1 MVESTT
7 ETVNVLPAYQET
19 YLKDLLSNAST
30 VGGDGMYIPEYQTA
44 GLTGGQQAGLNLGYG
59 GVGSYLP
66 MMQAGA
72 NTLGQGIGGYQQ
84 GMNYATSGVPLFQS
98 GANTISGALS
108 GASPYQQASQQGFQN
123 VMQNAPGMAGS
134 AANLGNMYG
143 AQGAGYGSQG
153 AGYGAQGAGFG
164 AQSIGTGAQSAQNI
178 MNATAAA
185 MPYQGLAS
193 NTIAGST
200 QGYNPQS
207 YQSYMD
213 PYTDSVV
220 RQAEDDAYR
229 NYDRQAGQITARA
242 VGSGAFGGDREAIAR
257 QELGRNTTDQ
267 LARTT
272 GQLRSQGYQQAQN
285 QAQNA
290 FQNQQARQQQA
301 GQLFGQLGTAY
312 GQLGQQGAQA
322 AGQMGLAGL
331 GQGIKGAQLGLQG
344 SQLGA
349 QTAGQGGRLGLQ
361 GQQLASGAAS
371 GLGGLGT
378 SYGKLGLQGA
388 QGLGSLGGQYTALGG
403 QMGNLSQGLANAGRF
418 QGQMGQDLQAAQ
430 GQDINTLMGLGGF
443 EQRYNQAGLD
453 AQRQTTMDRQMQP
466 YQQMAFLSDIFRGVP
481 STASTYGSTYTPPP
495 SFLSQLGG
503 LGMGMAGLYNS
514 GMFGGQT

>member
-1 MVESTT
+1 MVESSSTS
-7 ETVNVLPAYQET
+7 VNVLPEYQEK

-30 VGGDGMYIPEYQTA
+30 LGGSGMYIPEYQTA
-44 GLTGGQQAGLNLGYG
+44 GMTGGQNAALGLGYG

-84 GMNYATSGVPLFQS
+84 GMNYATSGVPLFQG
-98 GANTISGALS
+98 GAQG
-108 GASPYQQASQQGFQN
+108 YQS

-143 AQGAGYGSQG
+143 AQGAGYGS
-153 AGYGAQGAGFG
+153 QGAGFG

-301 GQLFGQLGTAY
+301 GQLFGQLGTSF

-349 QTAGQGGRLGLQ
+349 QTAGQGGKLGLQ
-361 GQQLASGAAS
+361 GQQLASGAA
-371 GLGGLGT
+371 G
-378 SYGKLGLQGA
+378 
-388 QGLGSLGGQYTALGG
+388 GLGSLGGQYTALGG
-403 QMGNLSQGLANAGRF
+403 QMGNLAQGLTNAGRF

-481 STASTYGSTYTPPP
+481 STASTYGSKYTPPP
-495 SFLSQLGG
+495 SFLSQIGG

-514 GMFGGQT
+514 GMFGGQ

>member
-1 MVESTT
+1 MAESTNT
-7 ETVNVLPAYQET
+7 SYNVLPEYQET
-19 YLKDLLSNAST
+19 YLKDLLANAST
-30 VGGDGMYIPEYQTA
+30 LGGSGMFIPEYQTA
-44 GLTGGQQAGLNLGYG
+44 GLTGGQSAALGLGYG

-84 GMNYATSGVPLFQS
+84 GMNYALSGVPLFQG
-98 GANTISGALS
+98 GA
-108 GASPYQQASQQGFQN
+108 QGLQN
-123 VMQNAPGMAGS
+123 VMQSAPGIAGTS
-134 AANLGNMYG
+134 AALGNMYG

-153 AGYGAQGAGFG
+153 AGYGAQGAGIG

-220 RQAEDDAYR
+220 RQAEDDAFR

-257 QELGRNTTDQ
+257 QELGRNTMDQ
-267 LARTT
+267 LSRTT

-331 GQGIKGAQLGLQG
+331 GQGIKGAQLGIQGSQLGLQG

-349 QTAGQGGRLGLQ
+349 QAAGQGGKLGLQ

-371 GLGGLGT
+371 GLGT
-378 SYGKLGLQGA
+378 
-388 QGLGSLGGQYTALGG
+388 LGGQYTALGG
-403 QMGNLSQGLANAGRF
+403 QMGNLGQGLVNAGRF

-443 EQRYNQAGLD
+443 EQRFNQAGLD
-453 AQRQTTMDRQMQP
+453 AQRQTMMDRQMQP

-481 STASTYGSTYTPPP
+481 SSASTYGSSYTPPP

-503 LGMGMAGLYNS
+503 LGMGVAGLYNS
-514 GMFGGQT
+514 GIFGGQ

>member
-1 MVESTT
+1 MAESTNT
-7 ETVNVLPAYQET
+7 SYTVLPEYQEK

-30 VGGDGMYIPEYQTA
+30 LGGSGMYIPEYQTA
-44 GLTGGQQAGLNLGYG
+44 GLTGGQQGALNLGYG

-84 GMNYATSGVPLFQS
+84 GMNYALSGVPLFQG
-98 GANTISGALS
+98 GA
-108 GASPYQQASQQGFQN
+108 QGYQN
-123 VMQNAPGMAGS
+123 VMQNAPGIAGAS
-134 AANLGNMYG
+134 ANLLNQYG
-143 AQGAGYGSQG
+143 G
-153 AGYGAQGAGFG
+153 
-164 AQSIGTGAQSAQNI
+164 QSAGTGAQAAQNI
-178 MNATAAA
+178 MGATAAA

-207 YQSYMD
+207 YQSFMD
-213 PYTDSVV
+213 PYTDSVI
-220 RQAEDDAYR
+220 RQAEDDAFR

-257 QELGRNTTDQ
+257 QELGRNTMDQ
-267 LARTT
+267 LSRTT
-272 GQLRSQGYQQAQN
+272 GQLRSQGYQQAQQ

-301 GQLFGQLGTAY
+301 GQLFGQLGTAF

-331 GQGIKGAQLGLQG
+331 GQGMRGAQQ
-344 SQLGA
+344 
-349 QTAGQGGRLGLQ
+349 AGQLGLQ
-361 GQQLASGAAS
+361 GQQLASGAA
-371 GLGGLGT
+371 GGLGT
-378 SYGKLGLQGA
+378 
-388 QGLGSLGGQYTALGG
+388 LGGQYTALGG
-403 QMGNLSQGLANAGRF
+403 QMGNLGQGLVNAGRF
-418 QGQMGQDLQAAQ
+418 QGQMGKDLQAAQ
-430 GQDINTLMGLGGF
+430 VQDINTLMGLGGF

-453 AQRQTTMDRQMQP
+453 AMRQTMMDRQMQP

-481 STASTYGSTYTPPP
+481 SSASTYGSSYTPPP
-495 SFLSQLGG
+495 SFLSQIGG
-503 LGMGMAGLYNS
+503 LGMGLAGLYNS
-514 GMFGGQT
+514 GIFGGK

>member
-1 MVESTT
+1 MAESTNT
-7 ETVNVLPAYQET
+7 SYTVLPEYQET
-19 YLKDLLSNAST
+19 YLKDLLANAST
-30 VGGDGMYIPEYQTA
+30 LGGSGMFIPEYQTA
-44 GLTGGQQAGLNLGYG
+44 GLTGGQSAALGLGYG

-84 GMNYATSGVPLFQS
+84 GMNYALSGVPLFQG
-98 GANTISGALS
+98 GA
-108 GASPYQQASQQGFQN
+108 QGLQN
-123 VMQNAPGMAGS
+123 VMQSAPGIAGTS
-134 AANLGNMYG
+134 AALGNMYG

-153 AGYGAQGAGFG
+153 AGFG
-164 AQSIGTGAQSAQNI
+164 AQSIGTGAQSAQDI

-207 YQSYMD
+207 YQSFMD
-213 PYTDSVV
+213 PYTDSVI
-220 RQAEDDAYR
+220 RQAEDDAFR

-257 QELGRNTTDQ
+257 QELGRNTMDQ
-267 LARTT
+267 LSRTT

-301 GQLFGQLGTAY
+301 GQLFGQLGTSF

-371 GLGGLGT
+371 GLGT
-378 SYGKLGLQGA
+378 
-388 QGLGSLGGQYTALGG
+388 LGGQYTALGG
-403 QMGNLSQGLANAGRF
+403 QMGNLGQGLVNAGRF

-443 EQRYNQAGLD
+443 EQRFNQAGLD
-453 AQRQTTMDRQMQP
+453 AQRQTMMDRQMQP

-481 STASTYGSTYTPPP
+481 SSASTYGSSYTPPP

-503 LGMGMAGLYNS
+503 LGMGVAGLYNS
-514 GMFGGQT
+514 GIFGGQ

>member
-1 MVESTT
+1 MVESSSTS
-7 ETVNVLPAYQET
+7 VNVLPEYQEK

-30 VGGDGMYIPEYQTA
+30 LGGSGMYIPEYQTA
-44 GLTGGQQAGLNLGYG
+44 GMTGGQNAALGLGYG

-84 GMNYATSGVPLFQS
+84 GMNYATSGVPLFQG
-98 GANTISGALS
+98 GAQG
-108 GASPYQQASQQGFQN
+108 YQS
-123 VMQNAPGMAGS
+123 VMQNAPGIAGTS
-134 AANLGNMYG
+134 AALGNMYG
-143 AQGAGYGSQG
+143 AQGAGYGS
-153 AGYGAQGAGFG
+153 QGAGFG

-301 GQLFGQLGTAY
+301 GQLFGQLGTSF

-349 QTAGQGGRLGLQ
+349 QTAGQGGKLGLQ
-361 GQQLASGAAS
+361 GQQLASGAA
-371 GLGGLGT
+371 G
-378 SYGKLGLQGA
+378 
-388 QGLGSLGGQYTALGG
+388 GLGSLGGQYTALGG
-403 QMGNLSQGLANAGRF
+403 QMGNLSQGLTNAGRF

-514 GMFGGQT
+514 GMFGGQ

>member
-1 MVESTT
+1 MAESTNT
-7 ETVNVLPAYQET
+7 SYKVLPEYQET
-19 YLKDLLSNAST
+19 YLKDMLANAST
-30 VGGDGMYIPEYQTA
+30 LGGSGMFIPEYQTA
-44 GLTGGQQAGLNLGYG
+44 GLTGGQDAALNLGYG

-84 GMNYATSGVPLFQS
+84 GMNYALSGVPLFQG
-98 GANTISGALS
+98 GA
-108 GASPYQQASQQGFQN
+108 QGLQN
-123 VMQNAPGMAGS
+123 VMQSAPGIAGTS
-134 AANLGNMYG
+134 AALGNMYG
-143 AQGAGYGSQG
+143 AQGAGYGS
-153 AGYGAQGAGFG
+153 QGAGFG

-207 YQSYMD
+207 YQSFMD

-220 RQAEDDAYR
+220 RQAEDDAFR

-257 QELGRNTTDQ
+257 QELGRNTMDQ
-267 LARTT
+267 LSRTT

-301 GQLFGQLGTAY
+301 GQLFGQLGTSF

-371 GLGGLGT
+371 GLGT
-378 SYGKLGLQGA
+378 
-388 QGLGSLGGQYTALGG
+388 LGGQYTALGG
-403 QMGNLSQGLANAGRF
+403 QMGNLGQGLVNAGRF

-443 EQRYNQAGLD
+443 EQRFNQAGLD
-453 AQRQTTMDRQMQP
+453 AQRQTMMDRQMQP

-481 STASTYGSTYTPPP
+481 SSASTYGSSYTPPP

-503 LGMGMAGLYNS
+503 LGMGVAGLYNS
-514 GMFGGQT
+514 GIFGGQ

>member
-1 MVESTT
+1 MAESTNT
-7 ETVNVLPAYQET
+7 SYNVLPEYQET
-19 YLKDLLSNAST
+19 YLKDLLANAST
-30 VGGDGMYIPEYQTA
+30 LGGSGMFIPEYQTA
-44 GLTGGQQAGLNLGYG
+44 GLTGGQNAALNLGYG

-72 NTLGQGIGGYQQ
+72 DTLGQGIGGYQQ
-84 GMNYATSGVPLFQS
+84 GMNYALSGVPLFQG
-98 GANTISGALS
+98 GA
-108 GASPYQQASQQGFQN
+108 QGFQN
-123 VMQNAPGMAGS
+123 VMQNAPGIAGTS
-134 AANLGNMYG
+134 AALGNMYG

-153 AGYGAQGAGFG
+153 AGFG
-164 AQSIGTGAQSAQNI
+164 AQSIGTGAQSAQDI

-207 YQSYMD
+207 YQSFMD
-213 PYTDSVV
+213 PYTDSVI
-220 RQAEDDAYR
+220 RQAEDDAFR

-257 QELGRNTTDQ
+257 QELGRNTMDQ
-267 LARTT
+267 LSRTT
-272 GQLRSQGYQQAQN
+272 GQLRSQGYQQAQQ

-349 QTAGQGGRLGLQ
+349 QAAGQGGRLGLQ

-371 GLGGLGT
+371 GLGT
-378 SYGKLGLQGA
+378 
-388 QGLGSLGGQYTALGG
+388 LGGQYTALGG
-403 QMGNLSQGLANAGRF
+403 QMGNLGQGLVNAGRF

-443 EQRYNQAGLD
+443 EQRFNQAGLD
-453 AQRQTTMDRQMQP
+453 AQRQTMMDRQMQP

-481 STASTYGSTYTPPP
+481 SSASTYGSSYTPPP

-503 LGMGMAGLYNS
+503 LGMGVAGLYNS
-514 GMFGGQT
+514 GIFGGQ

>member
-1 MVESTT
+1 MVESSSTS
-7 ETVNVLPAYQET
+7 VNVLPEYQEK

-30 VGGDGMYIPEYQTA
+30 LGGSGMYVPEYQTA
-44 GLTGGQQAGLNLGYG
+44 GMTGGQDAALGLGYG

-84 GMNYATSGVPLFQS
+84 GMNYATSGVPLFQG
-98 GANTISGALS
+98 GAQG
-108 GASPYQQASQQGFQN
+108 YQS
-123 VMQNAPGMAGS
+123 VMQNAPGIAGTS
-134 AANLGNMYG
+134 AALGNMYG

-153 AGYGAQGAGFG
+153 AGFG
-164 AQSIGTGAQSAQNI
+164 AQSIGTGAQSAQDI

-220 RQAEDDAYR
+220 RQAEDDAFR

-301 GQLFGQLGTAY
+301 GQLFGQLGTSF

-349 QTAGQGGRLGLQ
+349 QTAGQGGKLGLQ
-361 GQQLASGAAS
+361 GQQLASGAA
-371 GLGGLGT
+371 G
-378 SYGKLGLQGA
+378 
-388 QGLGSLGGQYTALGG
+388 GLGSLGGQYTTLGG
-403 QMGNLSQGLANAGRF
+403 QMGNLSQGLTNAGRF

-481 STASTYGSTYTPPP
+481 STASTYGSKYTPPP

-514 GMFGGQT
+514 GMFGGQ

>member
-1 MVESTT
+1 MAEETT
-7 ETVNVLPAYQET
+7 TNYNVLPQYQET
-19 YLKDLLSNAST
+19 YLKDLLSNAGTLGASGT
-30 VGGDGMYIPEYQTA
+30 YIPEYQTA

-72 NTLGQGIGGYQQ
+72 DTLGQGIGGYQQ
-84 GMNYATSGVPLFQS
+84 GMNYALSGVPLFQG
-98 GANTISGALS
+98 GA
-108 GASPYQQASQQGFQN
+108 QGYQN
-123 VMQNAPGMAGS
+123 VMQNAPGIAGTS
-134 AANLGNMYG
+134 AALGNMYG
-143 AQGAGYGSQG
+143 AQGAGYGS
-153 AGYGAQGAGFG
+153 QGAGFG

-178 MNATAAA
+178 MNATSAA

-213 PYTDSVV
+213 PYTDSVI
-220 RQAEDDAYR
+220 RQTEDDAFR
-229 NYDRQAGQITARA
+229 RLEQQAGGITARA
-242 VGSGAFGGDREAIAR
+242 VGQGAFGGDREAIAR
-257 QELGRNTTDQ
+257 QELGRNTVDQ

-290 FQNQQARQQQA
+290 FQNQQARQQSA

-361 GQQLASGAAS
+361 GQQLASGAA
-371 GLGGLGT
+371 G
-378 SYGKLGLQGA
+378 
-388 QGLGSLGGQYTALGG
+388 GLGSLGGQYTALGG

-430 GQDINTLMGLGGF
+430 GQDINTMMGLGGF
-443 EQRYNQAGLD
+443 EQQYNQAGMD
-453 AQRQTTMDRQMQP
+453 ADRRTMMDRQMQP

-481 STASTYGSTYTPPP
+481 SSASSYGSTYTPPP

-503 LGMGMAGLYNS
+503 LGMGAAGLYNS
-514 GMFGGQT
+514 GIFGGQ

>member
-1 MVESTT
+1 MVESSSTS
-7 ETVNVLPAYQET
+7 VNVLPEYQEK

-30 VGGDGMYIPEYQTA
+30 LGGSGMYVPEYQTA
-44 GLTGGQQAGLNLGYG
+44 GMTGGQDAALGLGYG

-84 GMNYATSGVPLFQS
+84 GMNYATSGVPLFQG
-98 GANTISGALS
+98 GAQG
-108 GASPYQQASQQGFQN
+108 YQS
-123 VMQNAPGMAGS
+123 VMQNAPGIAGTS
-134 AANLGNMYG
+134 AALGNM
-143 AQGAGYGSQG
+143 YGSQG
-153 AGYGAQGAGFG
+153 AGYGSQGAGFG

-301 GQLFGQLGTAY
+301 GQLFGQLGTSF

-349 QTAGQGGRLGLQ
+349 QTAGQGGKLNLQ
-361 GQQLASGAAS
+361 GQQLASGAA
-371 GLGGLGT
+371 G
-378 SYGKLGLQGA
+378 
-388 QGLGSLGGQYTALGG
+388 GLGSLGGQYTALGG
-403 QMGNLSQGLANAGRF
+403 QMGNLSQGLTNAGRF

-481 STASTYGSTYTPPP
+481 STASTYGSSYTPPP

-514 GMFGGQT
+514 GMFGGQ

>member
-1 MVESTT
+1 MVESSSTS
-7 ETVNVLPAYQET
+7 VNVLPEYQEK

-30 VGGDGMYIPEYQTA
+30 LGGSGMYIPEYQTA
-44 GLTGGQQAGLNLGYG
+44 GMTGGQNAALGLGYG

-84 GMNYATSGVPLFQS
+84 GMNYATSGVPLFQG
-98 GANTISGALS
+98 GAQG
-108 GASPYQQASQQGFQN
+108 YQS

-143 AQGAGYGSQG
+143 AQGAGYGS
-153 AGYGAQGAGFG
+153 QGAGFG

-220 RQAEDDAYR
+220 RQAEDDAFR

-301 GQLFGQLGTAY
+301 GQLFGQLGTSF

-349 QTAGQGGRLGLQ
+349 QTAGQGGKLGLQ
-361 GQQLASGAAS
+361 GQQLASGAA
-371 GLGGLGT
+371 G
-378 SYGKLGLQGA
+378 
-388 QGLGSLGGQYTALGG
+388 GLGSLGGQYTALGG
-403 QMGNLSQGLANAGRF
+403 QMGNLSQGLTNAGRF

-481 STASTYGSTYTPPP
+481 STASTYGSKYTPPP
-495 SFLSQLGG
+495 SFLSQIGG

>member
-1 MVESTT
+1 MAESTNT
-7 ETVNVLPAYQET
+7 SYNVLPEYQET
-19 YLKDLLSNAST
+19 YLKDLLANAST
-30 VGGDGMYIPEYQTA
+30 LGGSGMFIPEYQTA
-44 GLTGGQQAGLNLGYG
+44 GLTGGQSAALGLGYG

-84 GMNYATSGVPLFQS
+84 GMNYALSGVPLFQG
-98 GANTISGALS
+98 GA
-108 GASPYQQASQQGFQN
+108 QGLQN
-123 VMQNAPGMAGS
+123 VMQSAPGIAGTS
-134 AANLGNMYG
+134 AALGNMYG

-220 RQAEDDAYR
+220 RQAEDDAFR

-257 QELGRNTTDQ
+257 QELGRNTMDQ
-267 LARTT
+267 LSRTT
-272 GQLRSQGYQQAQN
+272 GQLRSQGYQQAQQ

-331 GQGIKGAQLGLQG
+331 GQGIKGAQLGIQGSQLGLQG

-371 GLGGLGT
+371 GLGT
-378 SYGKLGLQGA
+378 
-388 QGLGSLGGQYTALGG
+388 LGGQYTALGG
-403 QMGNLSQGLANAGRF
+403 QMGNLGQGLVNAGRF

-443 EQRYNQAGLD
+443 EQRFNQAGLD
-453 AQRQTTMDRQMQP
+453 AQRQTMMDRQMQP

-481 STASTYGSTYTPPP
+481 SSASTYGSSYTPPP

-503 LGMGMAGLYNS
+503 LGMGVAGLYNS
-514 GMFGGQT
+514 GIFGGQ

>member
-1 MVESTT
+1 MVESSSTS
-7 ETVNVLPAYQET
+7 VNVLPEYQEK

-30 VGGDGMYIPEYQTA
+30 LGGSGMYVPEYQTA
-44 GLTGGQQAGLNLGYG
+44 GMTGGQDAALGLGYG

-84 GMNYATSGVPLFQS
+84 GMNYATSGVPLFQG
-98 GANTISGALS
+98 GAQG
-108 GASPYQQASQQGFQN
+108 YQS
-123 VMQNAPGMAGS
+123 VMQNAPGIAGTS
-134 AANLGNMYG
+134 AALGNM
-143 AQGAGYGSQG
+143 YGSQG
-153 AGYGAQGAGFG
+153 AGYGSQGAGFG

-301 GQLFGQLGTAY
+301 GQLFGQLGTSF

-349 QTAGQGGRLGLQ
+349 QTAGQGGKLGLQ
-361 GQQLASGAAS
+361 GQQLASGAA
-371 GLGGLGT
+371 G
-378 SYGKLGLQGA
+378 
-388 QGLGSLGGQYTALGG
+388 GLGSLGGQYTALGG
-403 QMGNLSQGLANAGRF
+403 QMGNLSQGLTNAGRF

-481 STASTYGSTYTPPP
+481 STASTYGSKYTPPP

>member
-1 MVESTT
+1 MVESSSTS
-7 ETVNVLPAYQET
+7 VNVLPEYQEK

-30 VGGDGMYIPEYQTA
+30 LGGSGMYIPEYQTA
-44 GLTGGQQAGLNLGYG
+44 GMTGGQDAALGLGYG

-84 GMNYATSGVPLFQS
+84 GMNYATSGVPLFQG
-98 GANTISGALS
+98 GAQG
-108 GASPYQQASQQGFQN
+108 YQS
-123 VMQNAPGMAGS
+123 VMQNAPGIAGTS
-134 AANLGNMYG
+134 AALGNMYG
-143 AQGAGYGSQG
+143 AQGAGYGS
-153 AGYGAQGAGFG
+153 QGAGFG

-301 GQLFGQLGTAY
+301 GQLFGQLGTSF

-349 QTAGQGGRLGLQ
+349 QTAGQGGKLGLQ
-361 GQQLASGAAS
+361 GQQLASGAA
-371 GLGGLGT
+371 G
-378 SYGKLGLQGA
+378 
-388 QGLGSLGGQYTALGG
+388 GLGSLGGQYTALGG
-403 QMGNLSQGLANAGRF
+403 QMGNLSQGLTNAGRF

-495 SFLSQLGG
+495 SFLSQIGG

-514 GMFGGQT
+514 GMFGGQ

>member
-1 MVESTT
+1 MVESTST
-7 ETVNVLPAYQET
+7 SVNVLPEYQEK
-19 YLKDLLSNAST
+19 YLKDLLSNAT
-30 VGGDGMYIPEYQTA
+30 TLGGSGMYVPEYQTA
-44 GLTGGQQAGLNLGYG
+44 GMTGGQDAALGLGYG

-72 NTLGQGIGGYQQ
+72 NTLGQSIGGYQQ
-84 GMNYATSGVPLFQS
+84 GMNYATSGVPLFQG
-98 GANTISGALS
+98 GAQG
-108 GASPYQQASQQGFQN
+108 YQS
-123 VMQNAPGMAGS
+123 VMQNAPGMAGT
-134 AANLGNMYG
+134 AAKLGNMYG
-143 AQGAGYGSQG
+143 AQGAGYGS
-153 AGYGAQGAGFG
+153 QGAGFG

-301 GQLFGQLGTAY
+301 GQLFGQLGTSY

-349 QTAGQGGRLGLQ
+349 QTAGQGGKLDLQ
-361 GQQLASGAAS
+361 GQQLASGAA
-371 GLGGLGT
+371 G
-378 SYGKLGLQGA
+378 
-388 QGLGSLGGQYTALGG
+388 GLGSLGGQYTALGG
-403 QMGNLSQGLANAGRF
+403 QMGNLSQGLTNAGRF

-481 STASTYGSTYTPPP
+481 STASTYGSSYTPPP

-514 GMFGGQT
+514 GMFGGQ

>member
-1 MVESTT
+1 MAESTNT
-7 ETVNVLPAYQET
+7 SYTVLPEYQET
-19 YLKDLLSNAST
+19 YLKDLLANAST
-30 VGGDGMYIPEYQTA
+30 LGGSGMFIPEYQTA
-44 GLTGGQQAGLNLGYG
+44 GLTGGQQGALNLGYG

-84 GMNYATSGVPLFQS
+84 GMNYALSGVPLFQG
-98 GANTISGALS
+98 GA
-108 GASPYQQASQQGFQN
+108 QGFQN
-123 VMQNAPGMAGS
+123 VMQNAPSIAGTS
-134 AANLGNMYG
+134 AALGNMYG

-164 AQSIGTGAQSAQNI
+164 AQSIGTGAQAAQNI
-178 MNATAAA
+178 MGATAAA

-200 QGYNPQS
+200 GAYDPQS

-213 PYTDSVV
+213 PYTDAVV
-220 RQAEDDAYR
+220 RQAEDDAFR
-229 NYDRQAGQITARA
+229 RLERQAGDITARA
-242 VGSGAFGGDREAIAR
+242 VGQGAFGGDREAIAR
-257 QELGRNTTDQ
+257 QELGRNTMDQ
-267 LARTT
+267 LSRTT

-331 GQGIKGAQLGLQG
+331 GQGIKGAQLGIQGSQLGLQG

-349 QTAGQGGRLGLQ
+349 QAAGQGGRLGLQ
-361 GQQLASGAAS
+361 GQQLASGAA
-371 GLGGLGT
+371 GGLGT
-378 SYGKLGLQGA
+378 
-388 QGLGSLGGQYTALGG
+388 LGGQYTALGG
-403 QMGNLSQGLANAGRF
+403 QMGNLGQGLVNAGRF

-443 EQRYNQAGLD
+443 EQRFNQAGLD
-453 AQRQTTMDRQMQP
+453 AQRQTMMDRQMQP

-481 STASTYGSTYTPPP
+481 SSASTYGSSYTPPP
-495 SFLSQLGG
+495 SFLSQIGG
-503 LGMGMAGLYNS
+503 LGMGLAGLYNS
-514 GMFGGQT
+514 GIFGGQ

>member
-1 MVESTT
+1 MVESSSTS
-7 ETVNVLPAYQET
+7 VNVLPEYQEK

-30 VGGDGMYIPEYQTA
+30 LGGSGMYVPEYQTA
-44 GLTGGQQAGLNLGYG
+44 GMTGGQDAALGLGYG

-84 GMNYATSGVPLFQS
+84 GMNYATSGVPLFQG
-98 GANTISGALS
+98 GAQG
-108 GASPYQQASQQGFQN
+108 YQS
-123 VMQNAPGMAGS
+123 VMQNAPGIAGTS
-134 AANLGNMYG
+134 AALGNMYG
-143 AQGAGYGSQG
+143 AQGAGYGS
-153 AGYGAQGAGFG
+153 QGAGFG

-301 GQLFGQLGTAY
+301 GQLFGQLGTSF

-349 QTAGQGGRLGLQ
+349 QTAGQGGKLGLQ
-361 GQQLASGAAS
+361 GQQLASGAA
-371 GLGGLGT
+371 G
-378 SYGKLGLQGA
+378 
-388 QGLGSLGGQYTALGG
+388 GLGSLGGQYTALGG
-403 QMGNLSQGLANAGRF
+403 QMGNLSQGLTNAGRF

-481 STASTYGSTYTPPP
+481 STASTYGSSYTPPP

-514 GMFGGQT
+514 GMFGGQ

>member
-1 MVESTT
+1 MVESSSTS
-7 ETVNVLPAYQET
+7 VNVLPEYQET

-30 VGGDGMYIPEYQTA
+30 LGGSGMYIPEYQTA
-44 GLTGGQQAGLNLGYG
+44 GMTGGQQAALNLGYG

-84 GMNYATSGVPLFQS
+84 GMNYATSGVPLFQG
-98 GANTISGALS
+98 GAQG
-108 GASPYQQASQQGFQN
+108 YQS

-301 GQLFGQLGTAY
+301 GQLFGQLGTSF

-344 SQLGA
+344 SQLGLQGSQLGA
-349 QTAGQGGRLGLQ
+349 QTAGQGGKLNLQ
-361 GQQLASGAAS
+361 GQQLASGAA
-371 GLGGLGT
+371 G
-378 SYGKLGLQGA
+378 
-388 QGLGSLGGQYTALGG
+388 GLGSLGGQYTALGG

-430 GQDINTLMGLGGF
+430 GQDMNTLMGLGGF

-481 STASTYGSTYTPPP
+481 STASTYGSSYTPPP

>member
-1 MVESTT
+1 M
-7 ETVNVLPAYQET
+7 
-19 YLKDLLSNAST
+19 
-30 VGGDGMYIPEYQTA
+30 
-44 GLTGGQQAGLNLGYG
+44 TGGQDAALGLGYG

-84 GMNYATSGVPLFQS
+84 GMNYATSGVPLFQG
-98 GANTISGALS
+98 GAQG
-108 GASPYQQASQQGFQN
+108 YQS

-143 AQGAGYGSQG
+143 AQGAGYGS
-153 AGYGAQGAGFG
+153 QGAGFG

-349 QTAGQGGRLGLQ
+349 QTAGQGGKLNLQ
-361 GQQLASGAAS
+361 GQQLASGAA
-371 GLGGLGT
+371 G
-378 SYGKLGLQGA
+378 
-388 QGLGSLGGQYTALGG
+388 GLGSLGGQYTALGG
-403 QMGNLSQGLANAGRF
+403 QMGNLAQGLTNAGRF
-418 QGQMGQDLQAAQ
+418 QGQMGQDLPAAQ

-481 STASTYGSTYTPPP
+481 STASTYGSKYTPPP
-495 SFLSQLGG
+495 SFLSQIGG

-514 GMFGGQT
+514 GMFGGQ

>member
-1 MVESTT
+1 MAESTNT
-7 ETVNVLPAYQET
+7 SYNVLPEYQET
-19 YLKDLLSNAST
+19 YLKDLLANAST
-30 VGGDGMYIPEYQTA
+30 LGGSGMFIPEYQTA
-44 GLTGGQQAGLNLGYG
+44 GLTGGQNAALNLGYG

-72 NTLGQGIGGYQQ
+72 DTLGQGIGGYQQ
-84 GMNYATSGVPLFQS
+84 GMNYALSGVPLFQG
-98 GANTISGALS
+98 GA
-108 GASPYQQASQQGFQN
+108 QGFQN
-123 VMQNAPGMAGS
+123 VMQNAPGIAGTS
-134 AANLGNMYG
+134 AALGNMYG

-153 AGYGAQGAGFG
+153 AGFG
-164 AQSIGTGAQSAQNI
+164 AQSIGTGAQSAQDI

-207 YQSYMD
+207 YQSFMD
-213 PYTDSVV
+213 PYTDSVI
-220 RQAEDDAYR
+220 RQAEDDAFR

-257 QELGRNTTDQ
+257 QELGRNTMDQ
-267 LARTT
+267 LSRTT
-272 GQLRSQGYQQAQN
+272 GQLRSQGYQQAQQ

-349 QTAGQGGRLGLQ
+349 QAAGQGGRLGLQ

-371 GLGGLGT
+371 GLGT
-378 SYGKLGLQGA
+378 
-388 QGLGSLGGQYTALGG
+388 LGGQYTALGG
-403 QMGNLSQGLANAGRF
+403 QMGNLGQGLVNAGRF

-453 AQRQTTMDRQMQP
+453 AMRQTMMDRQMQP

-481 STASTYGSTYTPPP
+481 SSASTYGSSYTPPP
-495 SFLSQLGG
+495 SFLSQIGG
-503 LGMGMAGLYNS
+503 LGMGLAGLYNS
-514 GMFGGQT
+514 GIFGGQ

>member
-1 MVESTT
+1 MVESSSTS
-7 ETVNVLPAYQET
+7 VNVLPEYQEK

-30 VGGDGMYIPEYQTA
+30 LGGSGMYIPEYQTA
-44 GLTGGQQAGLNLGYG
+44 GMTGGQNAALGLGYG

-84 GMNYATSGVPLFQS
+84 GMNYATSGVPLFQG
-98 GANTISGALS
+98 GAQG
-108 GASPYQQASQQGFQN
+108 YQS

-143 AQGAGYGSQG
+143 AQGAGYGS
-153 AGYGAQGAGFG
+153 QGAGFG

-272 GQLRSQGYQQAQN
+272 GQLRSQGYQQAQK

-301 GQLFGQLGTAY
+301 GQLFGQLGTSF

-349 QTAGQGGRLGLQ
+349 QTAGQGGKLGLQ
-361 GQQLASGAAS
+361 GQQLASGAA
-371 GLGGLGT
+371 G
-378 SYGKLGLQGA
+378 
-388 QGLGSLGGQYTALGG
+388 GLGSLGGQYTALGG
-403 QMGNLSQGLANAGRF
+403 QMGNLSQGLTNAGRF

>member
-1 MVESTT
+1 MAESTNT
-7 ETVNVLPAYQET
+7 SYTVLPEYQET
-19 YLKDLLSNAST
+19 YLKDLLANAST
-30 VGGDGMYIPEYQTA
+30 LGGSGMFIPEYQTA
-44 GLTGGQQAGLNLGYG
+44 GLTGGQSAALGLGYG

-72 NTLGQGIGGYQQ
+72 DTLGQGIGGYQQ
-84 GMNYATSGVPLFQS
+84 GMNYALSGVPLFQG
-98 GANTISGALS
+98 GA
-108 GASPYQQASQQGFQN
+108 QGLQN
-123 VMQNAPGMAGS
+123 VMQSAPGIAGTS
-134 AANLGNMYG
+134 AALGNMYG

-153 AGYGAQGAGFG
+153 VGLGFG

-207 YQSYMD
+207 YQSFMD
-213 PYTDSVV
+213 PYTDSVI
-220 RQAEDDAYR
+220 RQAEDDAFR

-257 QELGRNTTDQ
+257 QELGRNTMDQ
-267 LARTT
+267 LSRTT

-322 AGQMGLAGL
+322 AGANGTC
-331 GQGIKGAQLGLQG
+331 G
-344 SQLGA
+344 SWTRDQRR
-349 QTAGQGGRLGLQ
+349 TARSSRIS
-361 GQQLASGAAS
+361 AR
-371 GLGGLGT
+371 GT
-378 SYGKLGLQGA
+378 NCWA
-388 QGLGSLGGQYTALGG
+388 
-403 QMGNLSQGLANAGRF
+403 RW
-418 QGQMGQDLQAAQ
+418 
-430 GQDINTLMGLGGF
+430 
-443 EQRYNQAGLD
+443 
-453 AQRQTTMDRQMQP
+453 
-466 YQQMAFLSDIFRGVP
+466 
-481 STASTYGSTYTPPP
+481 
-495 SFLSQLGG
+495 
-503 LGMGMAGLYNS
+503 
-514 GMFGGQT
+514 

>member
-1 MVESTT
+1 MAEATNTSY
-7 ETVNVLPAYQET
+7 NVLPEYQEK

-30 VGGDGMYIPEYQTA
+30 LGGSGMYIPEYQTA
-44 GLTGGQQAGLNLGYG
+44 GMTGGQQAALNLGYG

-84 GMNYATSGVPLFQS
+84 GMNYATSGVPLFQG
-98 GANTISGALS
+98 GAQG
-108 GASPYQQASQQGFQN
+108 YQS

-301 GQLFGQLGTAY
+301 GQLFGQLGTSF

-331 GQGIKGAQLGLQG
+331 GQGMRGAQQ
-344 SQLGA
+344 
-349 QTAGQGGRLGLQ
+349 AGQLGLQ
-361 GQQLASGAAS
+361 GQQLASGAA
-371 GLGGLGT
+371 G
-378 SYGKLGLQGA
+378 
-388 QGLGSLGGQYTALGG
+388 GLGSLGGQYTALGG

-430 GQDINTLMGLGGF
+430 GQDMNTLMGLGGF

-481 STASTYGSTYTPPP
+481 STASTYGSSYTPPP

-514 GMFGGQT
+514 GMFGGK

>member
-1 MVESTT
+1 MAESTNT
-7 ETVNVLPAYQET
+7 SYNVLPEYQET
-19 YLKDLLSNAST
+19 YLKDLLANAST
-30 VGGDGMYIPEYQTA
+30 LGGSGMFIPEYQTA
-44 GLTGGQQAGLNLGYG
+44 GLTGGQNAALNLGYG

-84 GMNYATSGVPLFQS
+84 GMNYALSGVPLFQG
-98 GANTISGALS
+98 GA
-108 GASPYQQASQQGFQN
+108 QGFQN
-123 VMQNAPGMAGS
+123 VMQNAPGIAGTS
-134 AANLGNMYG
+134 AALGNMYG

-153 AGYGAQGAGFG
+153 AGFG
-164 AQSIGTGAQSAQNI
+164 AQSIGTGAQSAQDI

-207 YQSYMD
+207 YQSFMD

-220 RQAEDDAYR
+220 RQAEDDAFR

-257 QELGRNTTDQ
+257 QELGRNTMDQ
-267 LARTT
+267 LSRTT
-272 GQLRSQGYQQAQN
+272 GQLRSQGYQQAQQ

-349 QTAGQGGRLGLQ
+349 QAAGQGGRLGLQ

-371 GLGGLGT
+371 GLGT
-378 SYGKLGLQGA
+378 
-388 QGLGSLGGQYTALGG
+388 LGGQYTALGG
-403 QMGNLSQGLANAGRF
+403 QMGNLGQGLVNAGRF

-443 EQRYNQAGLD
+443 EQRFNQAGLD
-453 AQRQTTMDRQMQP
+453 AQRQTMMDRQMQP

-481 STASTYGSTYTPPP
+481 SSASTYGSSYTPPP

-503 LGMGMAGLYNS
+503 LGMGVAGLYNS
-514 GMFGGQT
+514 GIFGGQ

>member
-1 MVESTT
+1 MAESTNT
-7 ETVNVLPAYQET
+7 SYKVLPEYQET
-19 YLKDLLSNAST
+19 YLKDMLANAST
-30 VGGDGMYIPEYQTA
+30 LGGSGMFIPEYQTA
-44 GLTGGQQAGLNLGYG
+44 GLTGGQDAALNLGYG

-84 GMNYATSGVPLFQS
+84 GMNYALSGVPLFQG
-98 GANTISGALS
+98 GA
-108 GASPYQQASQQGFQN
+108 QGLQN
-123 VMQNAPGMAGS
+123 VMQSAPGIAGTS
-134 AANLGNMYG
+134 AALGNMYG
-143 AQGAGYGSQG
+143 AQGAGYGS
-153 AGYGAQGAGFG
+153 QGAGFG

-207 YQSYMD
+207 YQSFMD

-220 RQAEDDAYR
+220 RQAEDDAFR

-257 QELGRNTTDQ
+257 QELGRNTMDQ
-267 LARTT
+267 LSRTT

-301 GQLFGQLGTAY
+301 GQLFGQLGTSF

-371 GLGGLGT
+371 GLGT
-378 SYGKLGLQGA
+378 
-388 QGLGSLGGQYTALGG
+388 LGGQYTALGG
-403 QMGNLSQGLANAGRF
+403 QMGNLGQGLVNAGRF

-443 EQRYNQAGLD
+443 EQRFNQAGLD
-453 AQRQTTMDRQMQP
+453 AQRQTMMDRQMQP
-466 YQQMAFLSDIFRGVP
+466 YQQMAFLSDIFRGVR
-481 STASTYGSTYTPPP
+481 SSASTYGSSYTPPP

-503 LGMGMAGLYNS
+503 LGMGVAGLYNS
-514 GMFGGQT
+514 GIFGGQ

>member
-1 MVESTT
+1 MAESTNT
-7 ETVNVLPAYQET
+7 SYKVLPEYQET
-19 YLKDLLSNAST
+19 YLKDLLANAST
-30 VGGDGMYIPEYQTA
+30 LGGSGMFIPEYQTA
-44 GLTGGQQAGLNLGYG
+44 GLTGGQSAALGLGYG

-84 GMNYATSGVPLFQS
+84 GMNYALSGVPLFQG
-98 GANTISGALS
+98 GA
-108 GASPYQQASQQGFQN
+108 QGLQN
-123 VMQNAPGMAGS
+123 VMQSAPGIAGTS
-134 AANLGNMYG
+134 AALGNMYG

-153 AGYGAQGAGFG
+153 AGFG
-164 AQSIGTGAQSAQNI
+164 AQSIGTGAQSAQDI

-207 YQSYMD
+207 YQSFMD
-213 PYTDSVV
+213 PYTDSVI
-220 RQAEDDAYR
+220 RQAEDDAFR

-257 QELGRNTTDQ
+257 QELGRNTMDQ
-267 LARTT
+267 LSRTT

-371 GLGGLGT
+371 GLGT
-378 SYGKLGLQGA
+378 
-388 QGLGSLGGQYTALGG
+388 LGGQYTALGG
-403 QMGNLSQGLANAGRF
+403 QMGNLGQGLVNAGRF

-443 EQRYNQAGLD
+443 EQRFNQAGLD
-453 AQRQTTMDRQMQP
+453 AQRQTMMDRQMQP

-481 STASTYGSTYTPPP
+481 SSASTYGSSYTPPP

-503 LGMGMAGLYNS
+503 LGMGVAGLYNS
-514 GMFGGQT
+514 GIFGGQ

>member
-1 MVESTT
+1 MVESSSTS
-7 ETVNVLPAYQET
+7 VNVLPEYQEK

-30 VGGDGMYIPEYQTA
+30 LGGSGMYIPEYQTA
-44 GLTGGQQAGLNLGYG
+44 GMTGGQDAALGLGYG

-84 GMNYATSGVPLFQS
+84 GMNYATSGVPLFQG
-98 GANTISGALS
+98 GAQG
-108 GASPYQQASQQGFQN
+108 YQS
-123 VMQNAPGMAGS
+123 VMQNAPGIAGTS
-134 AANLGNMYG
+134 AALGNMYG
-143 AQGAGYGSQG
+143 AQGAGYGS
-153 AGYGAQGAGFG
+153 QGAGFG

-301 GQLFGQLGTAY
+301 GQLFGQLGTSF

-349 QTAGQGGRLGLQ
+349 QTAGQGGKLGLQ
-361 GQQLASGAAS
+361 GQQLASGAA
-371 GLGGLGT
+371 G
-378 SYGKLGLQGA
+378 
-388 QGLGSLGGQYTALGG
+388 GLGSLGGQYTALGG
-403 QMGNLSQGLANAGRF
+403 QMGNLSQGLTNAGRF

-481 STASTYGSTYTPPP
+481 STASTYGSKYTPPP
-495 SFLSQLGG
+495 SFLSQIGG

-514 GMFGGQT
+514 GMFGGQ

>member
-1 MVESTT
+1 MVESSSTS
-7 ETVNVLPAYQET
+7 VNVLPEYQEK

-30 VGGDGMYIPEYQTA
+30 LGGSGMYVPEYQTA
-44 GLTGGQQAGLNLGYG
+44 GMTGGQDAALGLGYG

-72 NTLGQGIGGYQQ
+72 NTLGQGVGGYQQ
-84 GMNYATSGVPLFQS
+84 GMNYATSGVPLFQG
-98 GANTISGALS
+98 GAQG
-108 GASPYQQASQQGFQN
+108 YQS

-143 AQGAGYGSQG
+143 AQGAGYGS
-153 AGYGAQGAGFG
+153 QGAGFG

-220 RQAEDDAYR
+220 RQAEDDAFR

-301 GQLFGQLGTAY
+301 GQLFGQLGTSF

-361 GQQLASGAAS
+361 GQQLASGAA
-371 GLGGLGT
+371 G
-378 SYGKLGLQGA
+378 
-388 QGLGSLGGQYTALGG
+388 GLGSLGGQYTALGG
-403 QMGNLSQGLANAGRF
+403 QMGNLSQGLTNAGRF

-514 GMFGGQT
+514 GMFGGK

>member
-1 MVESTT
+1 MVESSSTS
-7 ETVNVLPAYQET
+7 VNVLPEYQEK

-30 VGGDGMYIPEYQTA
+30 LGGSGMYVPEYQTA
-44 GLTGGQQAGLNLGYG
+44 GMTGGQNAALGLGYG

-84 GMNYATSGVPLFQS
+84 GMNYATSGVPLFQG
-98 GANTISGALS
+98 GAQG
-108 GASPYQQASQQGFQN
+108 YQS
-123 VMQNAPGMAGS
+123 VMQNAPGIAGTS
-134 AANLGNMYG
+134 AALGNM
-143 AQGAGYGSQG
+143 YGSQG
-153 AGYGAQGAGFG
+153 AGYGSQGAGFG

-301 GQLFGQLGTAY
+301 GQLFGQLGTSF

-349 QTAGQGGRLGLQ
+349 QTAGQGGKLGLQ
-361 GQQLASGAAS
+361 GQQLASGAA
-371 GLGGLGT
+371 G
-378 SYGKLGLQGA
+378 
-388 QGLGSLGGQYTALGG
+388 GLGSLGGQYTALGG
-403 QMGNLSQGLANAGRF
+403 QMGNLSQGLTNAGRF

>member
-30 VGGDGMYIPEYQTA
+30 VGGSGMYIPEYQTA

-72 NTLGQGIGGYQQ
+72 DTLGQGIGGYQQ
-84 GMNYATSGVPLFQS
+84 GMNYALSGVPLFQG
-98 GANTISGALS
+98 GA
-108 GASPYQQASQQGFQN
+108 QGYQN
-123 VMQNAPGMAGS
+123 VMQNAPGIAGTS
-134 AANLGNMYG
+134 AALGNMYG
-143 AQGAGYGSQG
+143 AQGAGYGS
-153 AGYGAQGAGFG
+153 QGAGFG

-178 MNATAAA
+178 MNATSAA

-213 PYTDSVV
+213 PYTDSVI
-220 RQAEDDAYR
+220 RQTEDDAFR
-229 NYDRQAGQITARA
+229 RLEQQAGGITARA
-242 VGSGAFGGDREAIAR
+242 VGQGAFGGDREAIAR
-257 QELGRNTTDQ
+257 QELGRNTVDQ

-290 FQNQQARQQQA
+290 FQNQQARQQSA

-349 QTAGQGGRLGLQ
+349 QTAGQGGKLGLQ
-361 GQQLASGAAS
+361 GQQLASGAA
-371 GLGGLGT
+371 G
-378 SYGKLGLQGA
+378 
-388 QGLGSLGGQYTALGG
+388 GLGSLGGQYTALGG
-403 QMGNLSQGLANAGRF
+403 QMGNLSQGLTNAGRF

>member
-1 MVESTT
+1 MVESSSTS
-7 ETVNVLPAYQET
+7 VNVLPEYQEK

-30 VGGDGMYIPEYQTA
+30 LGGSGMYVPEYQTA
-44 GLTGGQQAGLNLGYG
+44 GMTGGQDAALGLGYG

-84 GMNYATSGVPLFQS
+84 GMNYATSGVPLFQG
-98 GANTISGALS
+98 GAQG
-108 GASPYQQASQQGFQN
+108 YQS
-123 VMQNAPGMAGS
+123 VMQNAPGIAGTS
-134 AANLGNMYG
+134 AALGNM
-143 AQGAGYGSQG
+143 YGSQG
-153 AGYGAQGAGFG
+153 AGYGSQGAGFG

-301 GQLFGQLGTAY
+301 GQLFGQLGTSF

-349 QTAGQGGRLGLQ
+349 QTAGQGGKLGLQ
-361 GQQLASGAAS
+361 GQQLASGAA
-371 GLGGLGT
+371 G
-378 SYGKLGLQGA
+378 
-388 QGLGSLGGQYTALGG
+388 GLGSLGGQYTALGG
-403 QMGNLSQGLANAGRF
+403 QMGNLSQGLTNAGRF

-481 STASTYGSTYTPPP
+481 STASTYGSRYTPPP

-514 GMFGGQT
+514 GMFGGQS

>member
-30 VGGDGMYIPEYQTA
+30 VGGSGMYIPEYQTA

-123 VMQNAPGMAGS
+123 VMQNAPGIAGTS
-134 AANLGNMYG
+134 AALGNQYG
-143 AQGAGYGSQG
+143 AQG

-178 MNATAAA
+178 MNATSAA

-213 PYTDSVV
+213 PYTDSVI
-220 RQAEDDAYR
+220 RQTEDDAFR
-229 NYDRQAGQITARA
+229 RLEQQAGGITARA
-242 VGSGAFGGDREAIAR
+242 VGQGAFGGDREAIAR
-257 QELGRNTTDQ
+257 QELGRNTVDQ

-290 FQNQQARQQQA
+290 FQNQQARQQSA

-430 GQDINTLMGLGGF
+430 GQDINTMMGLGAF
-443 EQRYNQAGLD
+443 EQQYNQAGLD
-453 AQRQTTMDRQMQP
+453 ANRRTMMDRQMQP
-466 YQQMAFLSDIFRGVP
+466 YQQLAFLSDIFRGVP
-481 STASTYGSTYTPPP
+481 SSASSYGSSYTPDP
-495 SFLSQLGG
+495 SFISQLGG
-503 LGMGMAGLYNS
+503 LATGVAGLYDS
-514 GMFGGQT
+514 GMFGGQ

>member
-1 MVESTT
+1 MAESTNT
-7 ETVNVLPAYQET
+7 SYTVLPEYQET
-19 YLKDLLSNAST
+19 YLKDLLANAST
-30 VGGDGMYIPEYQTA
+30 LGGSGMFIPEYQTA
-44 GLTGGQQAGLNLGYG
+44 GLTGGQSAALGLGYG

-84 GMNYATSGVPLFQS
+84 GMNYALSGVPLFQG
-98 GANTISGALS
+98 GA
-108 GASPYQQASQQGFQN
+108 QGLQN
-123 VMQNAPGMAGS
+123 VMQSAPGIAGTS
-134 AANLGNMYG
+134 AALGNMYG

-153 AGYGAQGAGFG
+153 AGFG
-164 AQSIGTGAQSAQNI
+164 AQSIGTGAQSAQDI

-207 YQSYMD
+207 YQSFMD

-220 RQAEDDAYR
+220 RQAEDDAFR

-257 QELGRNTTDQ
+257 QELGRNTMDQ
-267 LARTT
+267 LSRTT
-272 GQLRSQGYQQAQN
+272 GQLRSQGYQQAQQ

-371 GLGGLGT
+371 GLGT
-378 SYGKLGLQGA
+378 
-388 QGLGSLGGQYTALGG
+388 LGGQYTALGG
-403 QMGNLSQGLANAGRF
+403 QMGNLGQGLVNAGRF

-443 EQRYNQAGLD
+443 EQRFNQAGLD
-453 AQRQTTMDRQMQP
+453 AQRQTMMDRQMQP

-481 STASTYGSTYTPPP
+481 SSASTYGSSYTPPP

-503 LGMGMAGLYNS
+503 LGMGVAGLYNS
-514 GMFGGQT
+514 GIFGGQ

>member
-1 MVESTT
+1 MAESTNT
-7 ETVNVLPAYQET
+7 SYNVLPEYQET
-19 YLKDLLSNAST
+19 YLKDLLANAT
-30 VGGDGMYIPEYQTA
+30 TLGGSGMFIPKYQTA
-44 GLTGGQQAGLNLGYG
+44 GLTGGQDAALNLGYG

-84 GMNYATSGVPLFQS
+84 GMNYALSGVPLFQG
-98 GANTISGALS
+98 GA
-108 GASPYQQASQQGFQN
+108 QGLQN
-123 VMQNAPGMAGS
+123 VMQSAPGIAGTS
-134 AANLGNMYG
+134 AALGNMYG

-153 AGYGAQGAGFG
+153 AGFG
-164 AQSIGTGAQSAQNI
+164 AQSIGTGAQSAQDI

-207 YQSYMD
+207 YQSFMD
-213 PYTDSVV
+213 PYTDSVI
-220 RQAEDDAYR
+220 RQAEDDAFR

-257 QELGRNTTDQ
+257 QELGRNTMDQ
-267 LARTT
+267 LSRTT

-371 GLGGLGT
+371 GLGT
-378 SYGKLGLQGA
+378 
-388 QGLGSLGGQYTALGG
+388 LGGQYTALGG
-403 QMGNLSQGLANAGRF
+403 QMGNLGQGLVNAGRF

-453 AQRQTTMDRQMQP
+453 AQRQTMMDRQMQP

-481 STASTYGSTYTPPP
+481 SSASTYGSSYTPPP

-503 LGMGMAGLYNS
+503 LGMGVAGLYNS
-514 GMFGGQT
+514 GIFGGQ

>member
-1 MVESTT
+1 MVESSSTS
-7 ETVNVLPAYQET
+7 VNVLPEYQEK

-30 VGGDGMYIPEYQTA
+30 LGGSGMYVPEYQTA
-44 GLTGGQQAGLNLGYG
+44 GMTGGQDAALGLGYG

-84 GMNYATSGVPLFQS
+84 GMNYATSGVPLFQG
-98 GANTISGALS
+98 GAQG
-108 GASPYQQASQQGFQN
+108 YQS
-123 VMQNAPGMAGS
+123 VMQNAPGIAGTS
-134 AANLGNMYG
+134 AALGNM
-143 AQGAGYGSQG
+143 YGSQG
-153 AGYGAQGAGFG
+153 AGYGSQGAGFG

-220 RQAEDDAYR
+220 RQAEDDAFR

-301 GQLFGQLGTAY
+301 GQLFGQLGTSF

-349 QTAGQGGRLGLQ
+349 QTAGQGGKLGLQ
-361 GQQLASGAAS
+361 GQQLASGAA
-371 GLGGLGT
+371 G
-378 SYGKLGLQGA
+378 
-388 QGLGSLGGQYTALGG
+388 GLGSLGGQYTALGG
-403 QMGNLSQGLANAGRF
+403 QMGNLSQGLTNAGRF

-481 STASTYGSTYTPPP
+481 STASTYGSKYTPPP

-514 GMFGGQT
+514 GMFGGK

>member
-1 MVESTT
+1 MAESTNT
-7 ETVNVLPAYQET
+7 SYKVLPEYQET
-19 YLKDLLSNAST
+19 YLKDMLANAST
-30 VGGDGMYIPEYQTA
+30 LGGSGMFIPEYQTA
-44 GLTGGQQAGLNLGYG
+44 GLTGRQDAALNLGYG

-84 GMNYATSGVPLFQS
+84 GMNYALSGVPLFQG
-98 GANTISGALS
+98 GA
-108 GASPYQQASQQGFQN
+108 QGLQN
-123 VMQNAPGMAGS
+123 VMQSAPGIAGTS
-134 AANLGNMYG
+134 AALGNMYG
-143 AQGAGYGSQG
+143 AQGAGYGS
-153 AGYGAQGAGFG
+153 QGAGFG

-207 YQSYMD
+207 YQSFMD

-220 RQAEDDAYR
+220 RQAEDDAFR

-257 QELGRNTTDQ
+257 QELGRNTMDQ
-267 LARTT
+267 LSRTT

-301 GQLFGQLGTAY
+301 GQLFGQLGTSF

-371 GLGGLGT
+371 GLGT
-378 SYGKLGLQGA
+378 
-388 QGLGSLGGQYTALGG
+388 LGGQYTALGG
-403 QMGNLSQGLANAGRF
+403 QMGNLGQGLVNAGRF

-443 EQRYNQAGLD
+443 EQRFNQAGLD
-453 AQRQTTMDRQMQP
+453 AQRQTMMDRQMQP

-481 STASTYGSTYTPPP
+481 SSASTYGSSYTPPP

-503 LGMGMAGLYNS
+503 LGMGVAGLYNS
-514 GMFGGQT
+514 GIFGGQ

>member
-1 MVESTT
+1 MAESTNT
-7 ETVNVLPAYQET
+7 SYNVLPEYQET
-19 YLKDLLSNAST
+19 YLKDLLANAST
-30 VGGDGMYIPEYQTA
+30 LGGSGMFIPEYQTA
-44 GLTGGQQAGLNLGYG
+44 GLTGGQSAALGLGYG

-84 GMNYATSGVPLFQS
+84 GMNYALSGVPLFQG
-98 GANTISGALS
+98 GA
-108 GASPYQQASQQGFQN
+108 QGLQN
-123 VMQNAPGMAGS
+123 VMQSAPGIAGTS
-134 AANLGNMYG
+134 AALGNMYG

-220 RQAEDDAYR
+220 RQAEDDAFR

-257 QELGRNTTDQ
+257 QELGRNTMDQ
-267 LARTT
+267 LSRTT

-331 GQGIKGAQLGLQG
+331 GQGIKGAQLGIQGSQLGLQG

-371 GLGGLGT
+371 GLGT
-378 SYGKLGLQGA
+378 
-388 QGLGSLGGQYTALGG
+388 LGGQYTALGG
-403 QMGNLSQGLANAGRF
+403 QMGNLGQGLVNAGRF

-443 EQRYNQAGLD
+443 EQRFNQAGLD
-453 AQRQTTMDRQMQP
+453 AQRQTMMDRQMQP

-481 STASTYGSTYTPPP
+481 SSASTYGSSYTPPP

-503 LGMGMAGLYNS
+503 LGMGVAGLYNS
-514 GMFGGQT
+514 GIFGGQ